1 MSTIP
6 GKIKVAYDNQYRM
19 TVQSTTWIGTQT
31 KGTATDMIVSIIA
44 GPDGATAVA
53 GTTTLYVQ
61 GSNTTATAT
70 SNWTTVVA
78 DKGTIAAVT
87 ASGTQTLHFAQ
98 LQYAYY
104 HLALSNTAASTA
116 DVSVVWDFLPVQ
128 DSFDSTVA

>member
-116 DVSVVWDFLPVQ
+116 DLSVVWSFVPVQ
-128 DSFDSTVA
+128 DSFDASVA

>member
-128 DSFDSTVA
+128 DSFDATVA

>member
-116 DVSVVWDFLPVQ
+116 NVSVVWDFVPVQ
-128 DSFDSTVA
+128 DSFDASVA

>member
-1 MSTIP
+1 MSTQP
-6 GKIKVAYDNQYRM
+6 GKIKVVYDNQYRM
-19 TVQSTTWIGTQT
+19 TVQSTTWIGTVT
-31 KGTATDMIVSIIA
+31 KGTATDLLVEIVA
-44 GPDGATAVA
+44 GADGATAIS

-61 GSNTTATAT
+61 GSNLTATAT

-87 ASGTQTLHFAQ
+87 AAGTQTLHFAQ

-116 DVSVVWDFLPVQ
+116 NVSVAWNLIGLQ
-128 DSFDSTVA
+128 DSYDATVA

>member
-6 GKIKVAYDNQYRM
+6 GKIRVAYDNQYRM

-31 KGTATDMIVSIIA
+31 PGTATDMIVSIIA

-128 DSFDSTVA
+128 DSFDATVA